1 MIEIYH
7 KAGLYTQVETFL
19 ENNGIVDYDYS
30 QVYRSFYINALDSTI
45 IALLKIA
52 FGSDIRVLAVTSH
65 RALSRLSGITNL
77 RP

>member
-30 QVYRSFYINALDSTI
+30 QVYRSFYINALDITI

-65 RALSRLSGITNL
+65 RAASRLSGITNL

>member
-52 FGSDIRVLAVTSH
+52 FGSDIRVLTVTSH
-65 RALSRLSGITNL
+65 RAASRLSGITNL